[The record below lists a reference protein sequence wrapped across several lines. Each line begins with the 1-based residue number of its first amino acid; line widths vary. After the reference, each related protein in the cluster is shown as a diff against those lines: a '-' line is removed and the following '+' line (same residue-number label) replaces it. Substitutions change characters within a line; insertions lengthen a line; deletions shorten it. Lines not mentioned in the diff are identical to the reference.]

1 MLVFGRC
8 WIPMVTVD
16 INLCAALKEVQNI
29 IIHFL
34 YCAFVQKKLYMNISV
49 HLRDIATSSATYLHR
64 FRDAAV
70 HLLDIHPYIH
80 TYDHIHIHTCTIIY
94 IHVHI
99 PKHTYLDKP
108 IYIVRYLY
116 TPIHTYTYI
125 YMPI

>member
-1 MLVFGRC
+1 
-8 WIPMVTVD
+8 MVTVD
-16 INLCAALKEVQNI
+16 INVCAAPKEVQNI
-29 IIHFL
+29 IIHLL
-34 YCAFVQKKLYMNISV
+34 YCAFLKKKLYMNISV
-49 HLRDIATSSATYLHR
+49 HLGDIATSSATYLHR

-70 HLLDIHPYIH
+70 HLLDIQPHIH

-108 IYIVRYLY
+108 IYRYLY